1 MTIDLDS
8 YLLGRPEKF
17 RAAARDIFHFIQAR
31 AGSLKPEISGDLV
44 GWGRDQNDWFLL
56 SLSVRKG
63 GVMLYC
69 AAPVLDPYDD
79 VLRSR
84 RTGMTCV
91 KLSRVGTL
99 DEKVLDDIVTKA
111 LNPPMD
117 GKENAGKAYAERAS
131 TKTQLTDF
139 DAYLADKPAKTH
151 DLALKLYTLIRSK
164 IGEEPYAYDD
174 HILGFGRRDDGWY
187 KVLMAARAS
196 GVMLYTSGRILDQ
209 HQDLIKKSW
218 RTGKS
223 CLKLT
228 SWDQLPE
235 EVIEDI
241 VNQSLAG

>member
-1 MTIDLDS
+1 MKFELDS
-8 YLLGRPEKF
+8 YLISRPEKF
-17 RAAARDIFHFIQAR
+17 REAAREIFQFIQAR
-31 AGSLKPEISGDLV
+31 AGSLQPEISGDLI

-69 AAPVLDPYDD
+69 AARVLDPYDD
-79 VLRSR
+79 ILRSR

-91 KLSRVGTL
+91 KLSRLGTL
-99 DEKVLDDIVTKA
+99 DEQVLDDIVTKA
-111 LNPPMD
+111 FNPPAD
-117 GKENAGKAYAERAS
+117 GKEHAGKAYAERAAS
-131 TKTQLTDF
+131 KKQLTDF
-139 DAYLADKPAKTH
+139 DAYLADKPEKTH
-151 DLALKLYTLIRSK
+151 DLARKLYTLIRSK

-196 GVMLYTSGRILDQ
+196 GVMLYTSGRILDR
-209 HQDLIKKSW
+209 HADLIKKSW

-228 SWDQLPE
+228 RWDQLPE
-235 EVIEDI
+235 SVIEDI
-241 VNQSLAG
+241 VDQSLAS